1 MARDGRRKSP
11 VDVRVIVEGAADAE
25 TVSKVIQ
32 RMALGGEYNITVTS
46 IIPTTH
52 AHIARR
58 TAEGADLVL
67 IATDADK
74 PGRKLAEKFQE
85 ELRGVV
91 GRVERVKM
99 PIGHDVEHVD
109 LEIVEKELRNA
120 LVRAGL
126 KSLREIKELREEIK
140 ELREE
145 IEEKEKLIE
154 ELENKESELE
164 ELREKLEEV
173 KREKALL
180 EEERDKLLDEVE
192 QLRDRLEELEEEL
205 RSDDRLRIMD
215 LDSVCEEAEL
225 SPKDV
230 ESEVLEELGREL
242 GIPIVV
248 GSTRVAAPS
257 KEDAV
262 KVLKIYKL
270 AREVV
275 DSEGEEDD
283 ETTPEDPEVR

>member
-1 MARDGRRKSP
+1 MTRDERKSP

-25 TVSKVIQ
+25 TISKVIQ

-74 PGRKLAEKFQE
+74 PGRKLAKKFQE
-85 ELRGVV
+85 ELRDVV

-109 LEIVEKELRNA
+109 MRIVEKELRNA

-140 ELREE
+140 KLQEE

-164 ELREKLEEV
+164 ELREELEEI
-173 KREKALL
+173 KREKTLL
-180 EEERDKLLDEVE
+180 EEERNKLLDEVE
-192 QLRDRLEELEEEL
+192 QLKDCLEKLEEEK
-205 RSDDRLRIMD
+205 SEDRLQVMD

-230 ESEVLEELGREL
+230 EPEVLEELGEEL

-262 KVLKIYKL
+262 RVLKIYKL

-275 DSEGEEDD
+275 DSEGEVDD
-283 ETTPEDPEVR
+283 ETTFEDPEVQ

>member
-11 VDVRVIVEGAADAE
+11 VDVRIIVEGAADAE

-74 PGRKLAEKFQE
+74 PGRKLAKKFQE

-126 KSLREIKELREEIK
+126 KSLREIKELREEVEK
-140 ELREE
+140 LREE
-145 IEEKEKLIE
+145 TEEKKELIE
-154 ELENKESELE
+154 ELEEKESELE
-164 ELREKLEEV
+164 ELRERLEEV
-173 KREKALL
+173 EKEKALL
-180 EEERDKLLDEVE
+180 EEERDELLDEVE
-192 QLRDRLEELEEEL
+192 RLRDRIEKLEEEL
-205 RSDDRLRIMD
+205 KSEDRLEVMD
-215 LDSVCEEAEL
+215 LESVCKEAGLDPE
-225 SPKDV
+225 DV
-230 ESEVLEELGREL
+230 DPEILEELGEEL
-242 GIPIVV
+242 EIPIVV
-248 GSTRVAAPS
+248 GPTRVAAPS
-257 KEDAV
+257 KEDV
-262 KVLKIYKL
+262 IKVLRIYKL

-275 DSEGEEDD
+275 GGEGEEEN
-283 ETTPEDPEVR
+283 ETISEDSEV